1 MKVALSCQCMD
12 LFVVV
17 SDASVGAVFESAK
30 MSFSLVLVCWA
41 PVIETFLMASS
52 PFSTLYNFSIVLS
65 NPL

>member
-17 SDASVGAVFESAK
+17 SDASVGFESAK